1 MNQVKEMFDVIQF
14 VRRELD
20 ELTNLLTPEDKARRG
35 SLQEWS
41 AKDML
46 THLAFWGSHFNR
58 QLEKMLEGKKVP
70 EAGDYFN
77 QVNDGVLYEH
87 IDQPFEEALAEEAA
101 AYRKFLEIME
111 KIPALDLTDPQR
123 YAFLEGRMLLERVL
137 GNHAYHPAAHISDY
151 YAKNGRAEKARALQE
166 TLTERLCAF
175 PSWKANAIYN
185 LACYYSLN
193 GLKEEAIEKLKV
205 AFEAKPD
212 LVEWSLQDSDMDP
225 LRELAE
231 YQALVGK

>member
-1 MNQVKEMFDVIQF
+1 MEQVKEMFDVIQF

-20 ELTNLLTPEDKARRG
+20 ELANLLTPEDKARRG

-46 THLAFWGSHFNR
+46 AHLAFWGSHFNR

-70 EAGDYFN
+70 VAGDYFN
-77 QVNDGVLYEH
+77 QVNDGVLYAH
-87 IDQPFEEALAEEAA
+87 LDQPFEEALAEEAA

-111 KIPALDLTDPQR
+111 KIPAIDLTDPQR
-123 YAFLEGRMLLERVL
+123 YTFLEGHMLLERVL
-137 GNHAYHPAAHISDY
+137 GNHAYHPTAHVSDY
-151 YAKNGRAEKARALQE
+151 YAKNGREEKARTLQE
-166 TLTERLCAF
+166 TLTERLCVF
-175 PSWKANAIYN
+175 PIESQRH
-185 LACYYSLN
+185 LQPGCYYSLN